1 MPPRRCC
8 GCPAPTGSNALTHE
22 MLDELTA
29 GLREAVSSEQAR
41 AVVLTGAGRAFC
53 AGVDIAGAAER
64 GRSEPSPARRY
75 VRQEHFADT
84 IRSVRNCRLPVIA
97 AVNGPAAG
105 AGMALALASDIRI
118 AAHGAR
124 FLIGAPRLALS
135 AGECGISW
143 LLPRII
149 GPGRAFEIM
158 LTNREIPAAEAA
170 EIGLV
175 TQLTEPE
182 NLIAATL
189 AVAAEIARNS
199 PFGGNHDEEGRVG
212 RASTSAS
219 MPQSRAGEPDPD
231 ARRTWPPTTRPR
243 RDRGLPGET
252 GTALAGTMSSRTG
265 SLWSGSP
272 GATWAEMVARQPGRT
287 WRSSGPP
294 GRGTANGE
302 PGTIGAASWRPGGT
316 EAT

>member
-1 MPPRRCC
+1 VTSVQVEWPDAATAVLRLSRPDRL
-8 GCPAPTGSNALTHE
+8 NALTHE

-29 GLREAVSSEQAR
+29 GLREAAASEQAR
-41 AVVLTGAGRAFC
+41 AVILTGAGRAFC

-158 LTNREIPAAEAA
+158 LTNREIPASQAA

-175 TQLTEPE
+175 TQLTEPDD
-182 NLIAATL
+182 LVPAAL
-189 AVAAEIARNS
+189 AVAVEIARNS
-199 PFGGNHDEEGRVG
+199 PFGVTMTKKAAWAALDL
-212 RASTSAS
+212 SF
-219 MPQSRAGEPDPD
+219 D
-231 ARRTWPPTTRPR
+231 AAVELENRTQM
-243 RDRGLPGET
+243 L
-252 GTALAGTMSSRTG
+252 ALATDDS
-265 SLWSGSP
+265 
-272 GATWAEMVARQPGRT
+272 AEAHQAFLEKRAPRWQGQ
-287 WRSSGPP
+287 
-294 GRGTANGE
+294 
-302 PGTIGAASWRPGGT
+302 
-316 EAT
+316 